1 MMLIYPVVL
10 FKDKDGDY
18 GAVVPDLPGCVSAG
32 DTVEQAV
39 RGIEE
44 AIYCHLEGMAMDG
57 ESFPKPSDV
66 EEVSGKREF
75 RSGLGWY
82 FVPVDLGRLSTA
94 VERVNITLPKWLLQA
109 IDAAAPNRS
118 RFLAESALRALSDTR
133 SKDTAA

>member
-1 MMLIYPVVL
+1 
-10 FKDKDGDY
+10 
-18 GAVVPDLPGCVSAG
+18 
-32 DTVEQAV
+32 
-39 RGIEE
+39 
-44 AIYCHLEGMAMDG
+44 MAMDG

-75 RSGLGWY
+75 RGGLGWY